1 VVKSTAASLWWSLRR
16 YYKGLI
22 REEPEVHPT
31 PPRSGLLASDPS
43 SSSHLP
49 LYLALRLCAFIMDWP
64 PMQPCASHGVFIS
77 YAHRDGADLARRL
90 QKDLATKFDACL
102 DTQRLSAG
110 DIWSSEIEQAI
121 DRDDVVLALLSAGS
135 FISDICRAEQGRA
148 LDKGKCILPLRVQ
161 SDCDIP
167 LQIQTHQWLDF
178 SNLRLYPE
186 QLPKL
191 IPFFSSRSWRRFTR
205 FSKHPL

>member
-1 VVKSTAASLWWSLRR
+1 
-16 YYKGLI
+16 
-22 REEPEVHPT
+22 
-31 PPRSGLLASDPS
+31 
-43 SSSHLP
+43 
-49 LYLALRLCAFIMDWP
+49 
-64 PMQPCASHGVFIS
+64 MQPGASHGVFIS

-90 QKDLATKFDACL
+90 QKDLATKFDAWL

-121 DRDDVVLALLSAGS
+121 DRADVVLALLSAGS
-135 FISDICRAEQGRA
+135 FISDICRAEQDRA

-167 LQIQTHQWLDF
+167 LQLQTYQWLDF

-205 FSKHPL
+205 FSKYPL

>member
-1 VVKSTAASLWWSLRR
+1 M
-16 YYKGLI
+16 
-22 REEPEVHPT
+22 
-31 PPRSGLLASDPS
+31 PPSETSR
-43 SSSHLP
+43 
-49 LYLALRLCAFIMDWP
+49 
-64 PMQPCASHGVFIS
+64 VFIS
-77 YAHRDGADLARRL
+77 YARKDGADLAQRL
-90 QKDLATKFDACL
+90 QSDLGKEGFDAWL

-121 DRDDVVLALLSAGS
+121 DRDDVVLAPLSAGS